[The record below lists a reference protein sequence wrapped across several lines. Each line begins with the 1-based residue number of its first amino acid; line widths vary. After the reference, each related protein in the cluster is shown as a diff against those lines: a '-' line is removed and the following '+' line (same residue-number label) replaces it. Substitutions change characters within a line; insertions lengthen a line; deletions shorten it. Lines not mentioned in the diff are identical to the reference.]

1 MLAEQID
8 VALRHELLE
17 RLADARVRTD
27 EIFALVRPDFLYD
40 RPIAE
45 RHRSIFYIGHLE
57 AFDWN
62 LLRERLFSA
71 PAMQPALDR
80 LFAFG
85 IDPVDGGLP
94 ADQPKDWPSLSEVR
108 DYVAQT
114 RRAVDQG
121 LERSLWGDAQDSARE
136 FPASQLLN
144 VAIEH
149 RLMHAETLAYML
161 HQLPLDQKVREARLP
176 EPSSQ
181 PFTPSMVG
189 IPAGVATLGLE
200 RGHFGWDNEFELH
213 AESVPPFAIDKY
225 KITNGQWLEFM
236 DAGGYQKKDLWSD
249 DAWKWRLERDI
260 SHPSFW

>member
-94 ADQPKDWPSLSEVR
+94 TDQPKDWPSRDEVERYRLRQR
-108 DYVAQT
+108 D
-114 RRAVDQG
+114 
-121 LERSLWGDAQDSARE
+121 E
-136 FPASQLLN
+136 
-144 VAIEH
+144 
-149 RLMHAETLAYML
+149 
-161 HQLPLDQKVREARLP
+161 LDQ
-176 EPSSQ
+176 
-181 PFTPSMVG
+181 
-189 IPAGVATLGLE
+189 
-200 RGHFGWDNEFELH
+200 
-213 AESVPPFAIDKY
+213 AIDR
-225 KITNGQWLEFM
+225 GL
-236 DAGGYQKKDLWSD
+236 A
-249 DAWKWRLERDI
+249 
-260 SHPSFW
+260 H